1 MTYLDEFLNLM
12 TGSFNNESQ
21 FKKLK
26 KVGIEYPYA
35 EHINTICNDKIQNLP
50 DNFTGKFL
58 VEESYYTIGDQRRI
72 SSHLFLFTE
81 EKNGIMLTSYEI
93 PRNSEKSKFTYNS
106 MKSIDFCELKKSE
119 KFTPII
125 YRKKDSVWE
134 GSSVSQFSP
143 VMTFKLWERF
153 STECHEVSEIIEING
168 KRTFG
173 CDEPIIY
180 KRR

>member
-35 EHINTICNDKIQNLP
+35 EHINTICNDMIQNLP

-58 VEESYYTIGDQRRI
+58 VVESYYTIGDQRRI

-106 MKSIDFCELKKSE
+106 MKSIDFCELKNLRSLH
-119 KFTPII
+119 P
-125 YRKKDSVWE
+125 
-134 GSSVSQFSP
+134 
-143 VMTFKLWERF
+143 
-153 STECHEVSEIIEING
+153 
-168 KRTFG
+168 
-173 CDEPIIY
+173 
-180 KRR
+180 